1 MGRSPDMIVVVL
13 HLGVTLWVIAPFL
26 YFMTAGAKIFTA
38 PELRDGGAQ
47 LGQLSFVASMMCVVC
62 LGVFQSVVW
71 YQVLCGATLALCS
84 LMLYEWTRR
93 TVIDRHF
100 YTGLGGEVPAAVCD
114 AGSYQFIRHPFYLS
128 YMVAFLSAV
137 VAFPSLPTALVSIAC
152 IGLFVYM
159 AIDDERVLL
168 RSELAADY
176 QTWLSVK
183 FWPIR
188 DRFSAPNRPFREI

>member
-1 MGRSPDMIVVVL
+1 MGRSPDMLVVVL

-47 LGQLSFVASMMCVVC
+47 LGQLSFVASMMC
-62 LGVFQSVVW
+62 LLTFGFFQSLIW
-71 YQVLCGATLALCS
+71 YQALCGAALALCS
-84 LMLYEWTRR
+84 FLLYEWTRR
-93 TVIDRHF
+93 TVFDRHF

-114 AGSYQFIRHPFYLS
+114 AGPYQFIRHPFYLS
-128 YMVAFLSAV
+128 YMVAFLSAAA
-137 VAFPSLPTALVSIAC
+137 AFPSSPTTAVSIAC

-159 AIDDERVLL
+159 AFDDERVLL

-176 QTWLSVK
+176 QTYRKRVGMFLPRLGS
-183 FWPIR
+183 
-188 DRFSAPNRPFREI
+188 